1 MAKKIVWRIYG
12 IATSVAL
19 AVAGILLMLACY
31 GVYSS
36 GGEQIYTAE
45 KIAVAFAPISV
56 PVLLALF
63 MALGGLV
70 LHLFMPLEEKKTA
83 DKNYGLMLRKLHEKN
98 DLSRCGDKSL
108 VAAIEEQPR
117 LRKLHSIISLSLLV
131 VFAVEFLIYACNG
144 KNFHSSQITESMIM
158 AMYMMLP
165 CLAIPFGYGVFT
177 AYFHK
182 KSIKKELELMKLVA
196 CPCTPAPQ
204 VEKKKSKAVLFLRL
218 GLLVAALVLIV
229 VGVLGDGFADVLTK
243 AVNICRECVGLG

>member
-56 PVLLALF
+56 PLLLALF

-83 DKNYGLMLRKLHEKN
+83 DKNYSHFLY
-98 DLSRCGDKSL
+98 CGSTC
-108 VAAIEEQPR
+108 AG
-117 LRKLHSIISLSLLV
+117 
-131 VFAVEFLIYACNG
+131 NG
-144 KNFHSSQITESMIM
+144 TSNCGCFIH
-158 AMYMMLP
+158 A
-165 CLAIPFGYGVFT
+165 
-177 AYFHK
+177 
-182 KSIKKELELMKLVA
+182 
-196 CPCTPAPQ
+196 
-204 VEKKKSKAVLFLRL
+204 
-218 GLLVAALVLIV
+218 
-229 VGVLGDGFADVLTK
+229 
-243 AVNICRECVGLG
+243 